1 MKTAESKLTEMQK
14 RFVDFYIQ
22 TGNATEAARRAGY
35 SEKTAKITAK
45 ANMDN
50 PLIQAAIQKRLKELE
65 SDRVATAREVLEF
78 LTSVM
83 RGEIDEELTFVFGTG
98 KGFSKID
105 KTRSRLLGKDRIKA
119 AELLAKI
126 NGMFITKQELEITGN
141 VPVVIH
147 DDI

>member
-1 MKTAESKLTEMQK
+1 MEGAEKKMTEMQK
-14 RFVDFYIQ
+14 RFVDFFIQ
-22 TGNATEAARRAGY
+22 TGNAAEAARRAGY
-35 SEKTAKITAK
+35 SVKTAKIIGKDNLA
-45 ANMDN
+45 N
-50 PLIQAAIQKRLKELE
+50 PLIQAAIQKRLKDME
-65 SDRVATAREVLEF
+65 SERVATAREVLEF

-83 RGEIDEELTFVFGTG
+83 RGEIEEELTFVVGTG

-105 KTRSRLLGKDRIKA
+105 KTHSKLLGKDRIKA